1 MEKYDPI
8 SEWLYYIKG
17 VAIADI
23 PDKRI
28 MIGIAN
34 VMDDD
39 GVVDVFM
46 DDDGVVD
53 VFQVE
58 GEEATENF
66 TDYIVDSE
74 AKLEFYR
81 KVLAYFARTGAPELT
96 EEQAQRYQ
104 GLKFIIGEDS

>member
-34 VMDDD
+34 V
-39 GVVDVFM
+39 M

>member
-8 SEWLYYIKG
+8 SEWLYYNKG
-17 VAIADI
+17 IAIADI

-28 MIGIAN
+28 LIGIAN
-34 VMDDD
+34 VMDN
-39 GVVDVFM
+39 
-46 DDDGVVD
+46 DGVVD

-66 TDYIVDSE
+66 TDYVVDSE
-74 AKLEFYR
+74 EKLEFYR
-81 KVLAYFARTGAPELT
+81 KVLAYFTRTGAPELT
-96 EEQAQRYQ
+96 EEQAQRYE